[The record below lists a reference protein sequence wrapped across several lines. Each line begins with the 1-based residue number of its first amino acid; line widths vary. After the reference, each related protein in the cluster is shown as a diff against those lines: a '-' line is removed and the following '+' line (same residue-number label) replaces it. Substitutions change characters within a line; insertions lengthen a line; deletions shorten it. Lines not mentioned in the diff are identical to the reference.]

1 MSWIRYWLRCLAWW
15 WSQERPLGPKAKL
28 YETTHAGWKQV
39 SLAEWVK
46 MYEPAQ
52 YMDRAVDALAEENA
66 ILNGE
71 PVPDASPCECLETE
85 VIDDDDGL
93 RRQCKRCGAYEM
105 LDRELH
111 ELADPNPTR
120 SRTFFG
126 TDEQE
131 ARCRHRLKVMR
142 VWCHGVTPTRAREVC
157 LQCHAYR
164 ECSVDQATEFSWTI
178 DAPAEPT
185 FGWKRETDA

>member
-15 WSQERPLGPKAKL
+15 WSQERPLGPKHKL
-28 YETTHAGWKQV
+28 KTAT
-39 SLAEWVK
+39 LAEWVK

-111 ELADPNPTR
+111 ELAAPMCDHRMTTIHVTSGQPP
-120 SRTFFG
+120 S
-126 TDEQE
+126 
-131 ARCRHRLKVMR
+131 ARM
-142 VWCHGVTPTRAREVC
+142 VC
-157 LQCHAYR
+157 LECGAYQHPAGVWW
-164 ECSVDQATEFSWTI
+164 EDDTKEWVLDWPFS
-178 DAPAEPT
+178 PE
-185 FGWKRETDA
+185 WKRETDA

>member
-15 WSQERPLGPKAKL
+15 WSQERPLGPKHKL
-28 YETTHAGWKQV
+28 KTAT
-39 SLAEWVK
+39 LAEWVK

-142 VWCHGVTPTRAREVC
+142 VWHHGVTPTRAREVC

-164 ECSVDQATEFSWTI
+164 ECSIDQATEFSWTI
-178 DAPAEPT
+178 GAPAEPT

>member
-1 MSWIRYWLRCLAWW
+1 MSWIRYWLKCLAWW

-39 SLAEWVK
+39 SLAEWAK

-111 ELADPNPTR
+111 ELAAPMCDHRMT
-120 SRTFFG
+120 TVHG
-126 TDEQE
+126 TSGQPPSAKDGLPWNVAQLPAGGRRAMVGGRHQGVGARGRCAVPSHEME
-131 ARCRHRLKVMR
+131 ARDRCV
-142 VWCHGVTPTRAREVC
+142 GA
-157 LQCHAYR
+157 
-164 ECSVDQATEFSWTI
+164 D
-178 DAPAEPT
+178 
-185 FGWKRETDA
+185 G